1 VSELMETRLADLAA
15 HVELPP
21 APDLATRVRAR
32 VEVEPPRRA
41 WRLRPA
47 LAVPLA
53 LLALSVGGVAAVPS
67 ARSAVLR
74 WLGIEGVRIERVPK
88 APTPPPASSPP
99 ALDLGR
105 RTTLT
110 RGTLVPRALGRPA
123 AVYVD
128 GDRVTLLY
136 RPRRGLPESEHS
148 GAGALLSQFPGRT
161 NRLYVSKQ
169 AGPGTKVEP
178 VRVDGEPGFWI
189 GGVAHSVLYED
200 PSGAIR
206 ESAARLAGPTLVWRH
221 GDRTLRLEADVPKS
235 RALAIARSI
244 R

>member
-88 APTPPPASSPP
+88 APTPAPTSSAPG
-99 ALDLGR
+99 LELGE
-105 RTTLT
+105 RTTLA
-110 RGTLVPRALGRPA
+110 RGTLVPSALGRPD
-123 AVYVD
+123 AVYAA
-128 GDRVTLLY
+128 GERVTLLY

-148 GAGALLSQFPGRT
+148 GVGALLSQFPGRIDGDFV
-161 NRLYVSKQ
+161 RKE
-169 AGPGTKVEP
+169 AGPDTTVDA
-178 VRVDGEPGFWI
+178 VRIRGEQGFWL
-189 GGVAHSVLYED
+189 GGAPHGLSYMD
-200 PSGAIR
+200 PSGAFR
-206 ESAARLAGPTLVWRH
+206 ESPTRLAGPTLVWRR
-221 GDRTLRLEADVPKS
+221 GSLTLRLEADVTKE
-235 RALAIARSI
+235 RALEIARSI